1 MQEAL
6 KFWDKAAENYAR
18 SPISDKDS
26 YEYTLGRTKTYL
38 KKDDRVLEVGCGTGS
53 TALLLSGSVAHITA
67 SDLSGNM
74 IAIARNKALEQGVSN
89 INFVASDV
97 FGDSIGDGS
106 YDVVLALNLI
116 HLIED
121 TPAALKR
128 LSDLVKPGGYF
139 ISKTVCKPGK
149 GTPLKFRLMLMALPL
164 MQWFGKAPFVKFME
178 IPELERHVTQAGFK
192 IIETGN
198 HPFAPP
204 SRYIVAKR
212 LM

>member
-74 IAIARNKALEQGVSN
+74 IAIAKNRALEQGVSN

-198 HPFAPP
+198 HPVAPP